1 MLREVIAVFQDCVMC
16 GDKGRKKAEIL
27 AKKGVFIRKISFVS
41 PEGKELCRQ
50 AVFDHGIRT
59 MPFYV
64 EDGKFSESLDE
75 LLGNI
80 QEKSTKT
87 KKRKSKVSNKN
98 KKVSKEETN
107 GAISED

>member
-16 GDKGRKKAEIL
+16 GDKGRKKALEL
-27 AKKGVFIRKISFVS
+27 TKSGVFIRKVSFAS

-64 EDGKFSESLDE
+64 EGDKFTDSLDE
-75 LLGNI
+75 LVGNI
-80 QEKSTKT
+80 EEKPAKT
-87 KKRKSKVSNKN
+87 KKKKSKVSNKN